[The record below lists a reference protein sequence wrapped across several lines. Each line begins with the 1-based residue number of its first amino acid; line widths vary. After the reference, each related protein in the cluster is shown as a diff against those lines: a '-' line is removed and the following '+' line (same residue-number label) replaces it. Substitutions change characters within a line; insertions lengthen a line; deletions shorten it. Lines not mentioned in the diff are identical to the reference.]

1 MFCKNC
7 GKEAEA
13 NDKFCKSCGSKLDE
27 KVEAAKTVDKIEI
40 TENVKKEEVVSS
52 PIVENGNTTNTST
65 NVNGTNTSVKVE
77 KLKGLKIASLVL
89 GIISL
94 VFFLLNIVL
103 LPLELTGLIL
113 AIVYIANNKKFC
125 AGIVLNGIAMI
136 LSVAIFSLG
145 TSALISL
152 GNYIDKNPEEF
163 GKKIE
168 NFFDDIDKQL
178 DKELENSF
186 SDASKQ
192 FEDAKKEL
200 QKAKDE
206 IKVYTET
213 NKTTSDKY
221 ASGYKYVGSDDY
233 GYIKVPDNWAKFID
247 VEPNNTIQYSY
258 PLILS
263 SQLIYCSSSPC
274 SSSPS
279 PCPSSSLTTYKYAKN
294 VYDSCKNGGAKNV
307 SLISQKIV
315 NKYYG
320 YKVSCYYEKENV
332 YLTCYIFSDSNNV
345 KHYVSIEGPEKD
357 SEYFD
362 LINTFSLENK

>member
-13 NDKFCKSCGSKLDE
+13 NDKFCKSCGSRLDE
-27 KVEAAKTVDKIEI
+27 KVETAKTVEKIEI

-125 AGIVLNGIAMI
+125 AGVVLNGIAMI

-152 GNYIDKNPEEF
+152 GNYIDKNPDDF

-168 NFFDDIDKQL
+168 QFIDGIDKQL
-178 DKELENSF
+178 DNDIENSF
-186 SDASKQ
+186 GEASKKL
-192 FEDAKKEL
+192 EDAKKEL

-221 ASGYKYVGSDDY
+221 ASGYKYVGSDDF
-233 GYIKVPDNWAKFID
+233 GYIKVPNNWAKFID

-258 PLILS
+258 ANVWIATIFATS
-263 SQLIYCSSSPC
+263 DKN
-274 SSSPS
+274 
-279 PCPSSSLTTYKYAKN
+279 LTTYKYAKN
-294 VYDSCKNGGAKNV
+294 VYDSCKNGGAKTITLV
-307 SLISQKIV
+307 SEKV
-315 NKYYG
+315 AGKYYG
-320 YKVSCYYEKENV
+320 YKVSCHYENLNK
-332 YLTCYIFSDSNNV
+332 YLTCWIFADSNNV
-345 KHYVSIEGPEKD
+345 KHYVSIEGPEKN
-357 SEYFD
+357 SEYFY